1 MYADFFKN
9 YYDKNKG
16 LIFADSFITLLIFP
30 IEIIAVSWI
39 TGMIFVSIKK
49 KNLSKF
55 WLYIF
60 YFFMVFLII
69 LSLYFISEYLDSIIL
84 PTFQKSIKMDIYDL
98 LNNPKVGENQ
108 IGSGEIITKI
118 LKIPYNMFI
127 NYINFTTFIIPFF
140 FGIIFFIGYMFYFNW
155 MIGLFSLIFFVFF
168 DLGFVLYYL
177 SICQIANERFK
188 KEGNVMNHFEDLLK
202 NNENIILNNSF
213 EFEKNIFYKY
223 EDDLNKMQIK
233 ELHSINNFKTLFSTI
248 LSFFICFIII
258 YSSFLVIK
266 NKINIPTLIILTTA
280 SILMLKSF
288 TSLIRRCGDSI
299 IEFGPTLYDKC
310 FRGSIFKNQIHFGN
324 KSNFFN
330 QFKISIKDLHFSIL
344 DKKILN
350 GIYIDIPFKTKI
362 LIKGEIG
369 AGKSTLLKLLM
380 GYIKAEKGKI
390 FFDNVDIVDASMLYI
405 RNHVSFM
412 HQSIQMFKRSVL
424 ENLFYG
430 IEKNSQQWNILLEQL
445 KSLSVYQHIKGFLNT
460 DDASKLSGGQK
471 QVIFLL
477 RCHFKKCKI
486 LLLDEPTA
494 SLDAKTK
501 EIVFELLKEI
511 GIDKTIICVSHD
523 SSIESLFPNRYILKN
538 GKLFKNIN

>member
-1 MYADFFKN
+1 
-9 YYDKNKG
+9 
-16 LIFADSFITLLIFP
+16 
-30 IEIIAVSWI
+30 
-39 TGMIFVSIKK
+39 
-49 KNLSKF
+49 
-55 WLYIF
+55 
-60 YFFMVFLII
+60 
-69 LSLYFISEYLDSIIL
+69 
-84 PTFQKSIKMDIYDL
+84 
-98 LNNPKVGENQ
+98 
-108 IGSGEIITKI
+108 
-118 LKIPYNMFI
+118 
-127 NYINFTTFIIPFF
+127 
-140 FGIIFFIGYMFYFNW
+140 
-155 MIGLFSLIFFVFF
+155 
-168 DLGFVLYYL
+168 
-177 SICQIANERFK
+177 
-188 KEGNVMNHFEDLLK
+188 
-202 NNENIILNNSF
+202 
-213 EFEKNIFYKY
+213 
-223 EDDLNKMQIK
+223 
-233 ELHSINNFKTLFSTI
+233 
-248 LSFFICFIII
+248 
-258 YSSFLVIK
+258 
-266 NKINIPTLIILTTA
+266 
-280 SILMLKSF
+280 
-288 TSLIRRCGDSI
+288 
-299 IEFGPTLYDKC
+299 
-310 FRGSIFKNQIHFGN
+310 
-324 KSNFFN
+324 
-330 QFKISIKDLHFSIL
+330 
-344 DKKILN
+344 
-350 GIYIDIPFKTKI
+350 
-362 LIKGEIG
+362 
-369 AGKSTLLKLLM
+369 M